1 MKQTMKRIY
10 GTLALVALV
19 SGVTGAVT
27 FSFLHNHFATADNE
41 RTVNGQLSNSKSN
54 DDGFMTLAS
63 KDDTPRTQSYIDL
76 TEAAEK
82 GCAAVVYIKVTQ
94 NGTTRIQEYYDP
106 FDDMFSQFFGRGN
119 GGTQRRQIQTP
130 KRQGAG
136 SGVIISSDGY
146 IVTNNHVVEGADDI
160 EITLNDNREFKATVV
175 GLDAN
180 TDLALLKID
189 GKDLP
194 TLVIGDSDEL
204 KVGEWVLAVGNPFNL
219 KSTVTAGIV
228 SAKARKI
235 AEGSRSGT
243 GNEIESYIQTDAAIN
258 AGNSGGALVNSRG
271 ELVGINAAL
280 YSQTGSF
287 TGYGFAIPTTIM
299 KKVVSDLK
307 EYGAVQRALI
317 GISGSD
323 LSAYVDNQKAQDEK
337 WNKDFG
343 TNEGVYVAEVA
354 DNGAAKEAGIKEGDV
369 IVSVNDRKIS
379 KMSELQEV
387 ITRFSPG
394 DKVTVGLLRDKKEK
408 KVDVTL
414 KNGQGNTKV
423 VKAQN
428 LSALGAEFKELTP
441 DQKKSL
447 NLSNGVQVSKINN
460 DSPLRKMGV
469 GNDFIIMLANNVKI
483 NTVADLERVY
493 KAACDSEANT
503 LFVWGKYPSGRT
515 GSYAIE
521 LE

>member
-10 GTLALVALV
+10 GTLAFVALV

-27 FSFLHNHFATADNE
+27 LSFVQNH
-41 RTVNGQLSNSKSN
+41 LSSIDDEPVKSTKTEKVD

-63 KDDTPRTQSYIDL
+63 KNTPQSHAYIDL

-82 GCAAVVYIKVTQ
+82 GCNAVVYIKVTQ
-94 NGTTRIQEYYDP
+94 NGSTRIQEYYDP
-106 FDDMFSQFFGRGN
+106 FEDMFSQFFGRGN

-136 SGVIISSDGY
+136 SGVIISNDGY

-180 TDLALLKID
+180 TDLALLKIE

-194 TLVIGDSDEL
+194 TLIIGDSDEL
-204 KVGEWVLAVGNPFNL
+204 KIGEWVLAVGNPFNL

-235 AEGSRSGT
+235 AEVSRT

-258 AGNSGGALVNSRG
+258 AGNSGGALINARG

-280 YSQTGSF
+280 YSQTGNF

-299 KKVVSDLK
+299 KKVVTDLK
-307 EYGAVQRALI
+307 QYGAVQRALI

-323 LSAYVDNQKAQDEK
+323 LSAYVDDQKSKDEN

-343 TNEGVYVAEVA
+343 TNDGVYVFEVS

-369 IVSVNDRKIS
+369 IVSVNDKKIS
-379 KMSELQEV
+379 KMAQLQEV
-387 ITRFSPG
+387 ITRYSPG
-394 DKVTVGLLRDKKEK
+394 DKVNVGIIRDKKNKTIE
-408 KVDVTL
+408 VTL

-423 VKAQN
+423 IKAQN
-428 LSALGAEFKELTP
+428 LASLGAEFKEISD

-447 NLSNGVQVSKINN
+447 KLSNGVQINN
-460 DSPLRKMGV
+460 ISSDSPLRKMGV
-469 GNDFIIMLANNVKI
+469 GNNFIIMLANNVKI
-483 NTVADLERVY
+483 SSVSDLERVY
-493 KAACDSEANT
+493 KSACESEAKT
-503 LFVWGKYPSGRT
+503 LFIWGKYPSGRN

>member
-27 FSFLHNHFATADNE
+27 FSFLHNRFSAMGNDNAQV
-41 RTVNGQLSNSKSN
+41 VNGKSA
-54 DDGFMTLAS
+54 DDGFMTIAS

-299 KKVVSDLK
+299 KKVVNDLK

-323 LSAYVDNQKAQDEK
+323 LSAYIDDQKAKDEK

-343 TNEGVYVAEVA
+343 TNEGVYVADVM
-354 DNGAAKEAGIKEGDV
+354 DNGAAKESGIKEGDV
-369 IVSVNDRKIS
+369 IVSVNDKKIS

-387 ITRFSPG
+387 ITRYSPG
-394 DKVTVGLLRDKKEK
+394 DKVRVGILRDKKQK
-408 KVDVTL
+408 TVDVTL

-428 LSALGAEFKELTP
+428 LSSLGAEFKEITD

-447 NLSNGVQVSKINN
+447 NLSNGVQVTKLDNN
-460 DSPLRKMGV
+460 SPLRKMGV

-483 NTVADLERVY
+483 NTVNDLERVY
-493 KAACDSEANT
+493 KSALESEANT
-503 LFVWGKYPSGRT
+503 LFIWGKYPSGRT

>member
-10 GTLALVALV
+10 GTLALVAFV

-27 FSFLHNHFATADNE
+27 FSFLHNRFANADNDPV
-41 RTVNGQLSNSKSN
+41 VNGKLADSK

-63 KDDTPRTQSYIDL
+63 KDDTPKTHAYIDL

-175 GLDAN
+175 GMDAN

-189 GKDLP
+189 GKELP

-235 AEGSRSGT
+235 AEVSRT

-323 LSAYVDNQKAQDEK
+323 LSAYVDDQKAKDEK

-343 TNEGVYVAEVA
+343 TNEGVYVADVME
-354 DNGAAKEAGIKEGDV
+354 NGAAKEAGIKEGDV
-369 IVSVNDRKIS
+369 IVSVNDKKIS

-394 DKVTVGLLRDKKEK
+394 DKVTVGILRDKKAK
-408 KVDVTL
+408 TVDVVL
-414 KNGQGNTKV
+414 KNGQGNTQV

-428 LSALGAEFKELTP
+428 LSSLGAEFKELTA

-447 NLSNGVQVSKINN
+447 NLSNGVQVTKLESN
-460 DSPLRKMGV
+460 SPLRKMGV
-469 GNDFIIMLANNVKI
+469 GDDFIIMLANNAKI
-483 NTVADLERVY
+483 NTVADLERIY
-493 KAACDSEANT
+493 KSACESEAKT
-503 LFVWGKYPSGRT
+503 LFIWGKYPSGRT

-521 LE
+521 LEQ

>member
-27 FSFLHNHFATADNE
+27 FSFLHNRFSLGDDNPV
-41 RTVNGQLSNSKSN
+41 VNGKLSNSKSN

-63 KDDTPRTQSYIDL
+63 KDDTPKAHAYIDL

-94 NGTTRIQEYYDP
+94 NGSTRIQEYYDP

-189 GKDLP
+189 EKDLP

-235 AEGSRSGT
+235 QEMSRT

-258 AGNSGGALVNSRG
+258 AGNSGGALVNSKG

-299 KKVVSDLK
+299 KKVVTDLK

-323 LSAYVDNQKAQDEK
+323 LSAYIDDQKAKDEK
-337 WNKDFG
+337 WNQDFG
-343 TNEGVYVAEVA
+343 TNDGVYVADVM
-354 DNGAAKEAGIKEGDV
+354 DNGAAKEAGLKEGDI

-387 ITRFSPG
+387 ITRYSPG
-394 DKVTVGLLRDKKEK
+394 DKVSVGIIRDKKQKTVE
-408 KVDVTL
+408 VTL

-428 LSALGAEFKELTP
+428 LSSLNAEFKELTA

-447 NLSNGVQVSKINN
+447 NLSNGVQITKIDN

-469 GNDFIIMLANNVKI
+469 GKDFIIMLANNVKI
-483 NTVADLERVY
+483 NTVSDLERVY
-493 KAACDSEANT
+493 KSALESEAKT
-503 LFVWGKYPSGRT
+503 LFIWGKYPSGRT

>member
-10 GTLALVALV
+10 GTLALVAFV

-27 FSFLHNHFATADNE
+27 FSFLHNRFSTMDNDPV
-41 RTVNGQLSNSKSN
+41 VNAKSN

-235 AEGSRSGT
+235 QEVSRT

-299 KKVVSDLK
+299 KKVVNDLK

-323 LSAYVDNQKAQDEK
+323 LSAYVDDQKAKDEK

-343 TNEGVYVAEVA
+343 TNEGVYVADVME
-354 DNGAAKEAGIKEGDV
+354 NGAAKEAGIKEGDV
-369 IVSVNDRKIS
+369 IVSVNDKKIS

-387 ITRFSPG
+387 ITRYSPG
-394 DKVTVGLLRDKKEK
+394 DKVRVGILRDKKSK
-408 KVDVTL
+408 TVDVTL

-428 LSALGAEFKELTP
+428 LSSLGAEFKEITA

-447 NLSNGVQVSKINN
+447 NLSNGVQVSKLDN

-469 GNDFIIMLANNVKI
+469 GNDFIIMLANNLKI
-483 NTVADLERVY
+483 NTVNDLERVY
-493 KAACDSEANT
+493 KSACESEAKT
-503 LFVWGKYPSGRT
+503 LFIWGKYPSGRT

>member
-27 FSFLHNHFATADNE
+27 FSFVHNRLMDDENPAQTVKAD
-41 RTVNGQLSNSKSN
+41 GN

-63 KDDTPRTQSYIDL
+63 KDDTPKAHAYIDL

-189 GKDLP
+189 EKDLP
-194 TLVIGDSDEL
+194 TLVIGDSDDL

-299 KKVVSDLK
+299 KKVVTDLK

-323 LSAYVDNQKAQDEK
+323 LSSYIDDQKSKDEK

-343 TNEGVYVAEVA
+343 TNEGVYVADLIE
-354 DNGAAKEAGIKEGDV
+354 NGAAKEAGIKEGDV
-369 IVSVNDRKIS
+369 IVSVNDKKIS

-387 ITRFSPG
+387 ITRYSPG
-394 DKVTVGLLRDKKEK
+394 DKVSVGIIRDKKQK
-408 KVDVTL
+408 TVDVTL

-428 LSALGAEFKELTP
+428 LSALGAEFKEITA

-447 NLSNGVQVSKINN
+447 NLSNGVQVTKLDN

-469 GNDFIIMLANNVKI
+469 GNNFIIMLANNVKI
-483 NTVADLERVY
+483 NTVNDLERVY
-493 KAACDSEANT
+493 KSACESEAKT
-503 LFVWGKYPSGRT
+503 LFIWGKYPSGRT
-515 GSYAIE
+515 GSYAVE

>member
-10 GTLALVALV
+10 GTLALVAFV

-27 FSFLHNHFATADNE
+27 FSFLHNRFANADNDPV
-41 RTVNGQLSNSKSN
+41 VNGKLADSK

-63 KDDTPRTQSYIDL
+63 KDDTPKTHAYIDL

-175 GLDAN
+175 GMDAN

-189 GKDLP
+189 GKELP

-235 AEGSRSGT
+235 AEVSRT

-323 LSAYVDNQKAQDEK
+323 LSAYVDDQKAKDEK

-343 TNEGVYVAEVA
+343 TNEGVYVADVME
-354 DNGAAKEAGIKEGDV
+354 NGAAKEAGIKEGDV
-369 IVSVNDRKIS
+369 IVSVNDKKIS

-394 DKVTVGLLRDKKEK
+394 DKVTVGILRDKKAK
-408 KVDVTL
+408 TVDVVL
-414 KNGQGNTKV
+414 KNGQGNTQV

-428 LSALGAEFKELTP
+428 LSSLGAEFKELTA

-447 NLSNGVQVSKINN
+447 NLSNGVQVTKLESN
-460 DSPLRKMGV
+460 SPLRKMGV

-483 NTVADLERVY
+483 NTVADLERIY
-493 KAACDSEANT
+493 KSACESEAKT
-503 LFVWGKYPSGRT
+503 LFIWGKYPSGRT

-521 LE
+521 LEQ

>member
-1 MKQTMKRIY
+1 MKQTMKRMY
-10 GTLALVALV
+10 AVMAGVAV
-19 SGVTGAVT
+19 ISGLTGAAA
-27 FSFLHNHFATADNE
+27 FSWMARSNAN
-41 RTVNGQLSNSKSN
+41 NGSKSVESTEQQS
-54 DDGFMTLAS
+54 FMRLAS
-63 KDDTPRTQSYIDL
+63 NDLTPQMQYLDL

-82 GCAAVVYIKVTQ
+82 ACNAVVYIKVTI
-94 NGTTRIQEYYDP
+94 GGGTRIQEYYDP
-106 FDDMFSQFFGRGN
+106 FDDMFSQFFGGGR
-119 GGTQRRQIQTP
+119 GGTQRRQVQVP

-136 SGVIISSDGY
+136 SGVIISPDGY
-146 IVTNNHVVEGADDI
+146 IVTNNHVVEGAEDI
-160 EITLNDNREFKATVV
+160 KVTLNDNREFTATVI

-180 TDLALLKID
+180 TDLALIKID

-194 TLVIGDSDEL
+194 TLTVGDSDAL

-235 AEGSRSGT
+235 NERGT

-258 AGNSGGALVNSRG
+258 AGNSGGALVNVSG

-280 YSQTGSF
+280 YSQTGQF

-299 KKVVSDLK
+299 KKVVTDLK

-323 LSAYVDNQKAQDEK
+323 LSAYIDDQKAKDEK
-337 WNKDFG
+337 WNQDFG
-343 TNEGVYVAEVA
+343 TNDGVYVADVM
-354 DNGAAKEAGIKEGDV
+354 DNGAAKEAGLKEGDI

-387 ITRFSPG
+387 ITRYSPG
-394 DKVTVGLLRDKKEK
+394 DKVSVGIIRDKKQKTVE
-408 KVDVTL
+408 VTL

-428 LSALGAEFKELTP
+428 LSSLNAEFKELTA

-447 NLSNGVQVSKINN
+447 NLSNGVQITKIDN

-469 GNDFIIMLANNVKI
+469 GKDFIIMLANNVKI
-483 NTVADLERVY
+483 NTVSDLERVY
-493 KAACDSEANT
+493 KSALESEAKT
-503 LFVWGKYPSGRT
+503 LFIWGKYPSGRT
-515 GSYAIE
+515 GSYAVE

>member
-10 GTLALVALV
+10 GTLALVAFV

-27 FSFLHNHFATADNE
+27 FSFLHNRFANADNDPV
-41 RTVNGQLSNSKSN
+41 VNGKLADSK

-63 KDDTPRTQSYIDL
+63 KDDTPKTHAYIDL

-175 GLDAN
+175 GMDAN

-189 GKDLP
+189 GKELP

-235 AEGSRSGT
+235 AEVSRT

-323 LSAYVDNQKAQDEK
+323 LSAYVDDQKAKDEK

-343 TNEGVYVAEVA
+343 TNEGVYVADVME
-354 DNGAAKEAGIKEGDV
+354 NGAAKEAGIKEGDV
-369 IVSVNDRKIS
+369 IVSVNDKKIS

-394 DKVTVGLLRDKKEK
+394 DKVSVGILRDKKAK
-408 KVDVTL
+408 TVDVVL
-414 KNGQGNTKV
+414 KNGQGNTQV

-428 LSALGAEFKELTP
+428 LSSLGAEFKELTD

-447 NLSNGVQVSKINN
+447 NLSNGVQVTKLESN
-460 DSPLRKMGV
+460 SPLRKMGV
-469 GNDFIIMLANNVKI
+469 GDDFIIMLANNVKI
-483 NTVADLERVY
+483 NTVADLERIY
-493 KAACDSEANT
+493 KSACESEAKT
-503 LFVWGKYPSGRT
+503 LFIWGKYPSGRT

-521 LE
+521 LEQ

>member
-10 GTLALVALV
+10 GTIALVALV

-27 FSFLHNHFATADNE
+27 FSFVHNRLMEDENPAQI
-41 RTVNGQLSNSKSN
+41 VKSDGN

-63 KDDTPRTQSYIDL
+63 KDDTPKTHSYIDL

-94 NGTTRIQEYYDP
+94 NGSTRIQEYYDP

-136 SGVIISSDGY
+136 SGVIISNDGY

-258 AGNSGGALVNSRG
+258 AGNSGGALVNARG

-299 KKVVSDLK
+299 KKVVTDLK

-323 LSAYVDNQKAQDEK
+323 LSAYIDNQKAQDEK

-343 TNEGVYVAEVA
+343 TNDGVYVADLIE
-354 DNGAAKEAGIKEGDV
+354 NGAAKEAGIKEGDV
-369 IVSVNDRKIS
+369 IVSVNDKKVS
-379 KMSELQEV
+379 KMSELQEI
-387 ITRFSPG
+387 ITRYSPG
-394 DKVTVGLLRDKKEK
+394 DKVSVGIIRDKKQK
-408 KVDVTL
+408 SIDVTL

-428 LSALGAEFKELTP
+428 LSALGAEFKEITD

-447 NLSNGVQVSKINN
+447 NLSNGVQITKLDN

-469 GNDFIIMLANNVKI
+469 GNNFIIMLANNVKI
-483 NTVADLERVY
+483 TTLNELERVY
-493 KAACDSEANT
+493 KSACESEAKT
-503 LFVWGKYPSGRT
+503 LFIWGKYPSGRT

>member
-10 GTLALVALV
+10 GTLALVAFV

-27 FSFLHNHFATADNE
+27 FSFLHNRFANADNDPV
-41 RTVNGQLSNSKSN
+41 VNGKLADSK

-63 KDDTPRTQSYIDL
+63 KDDTPKTHAYIDL

-119 GGTQRRQIQTP
+119 GGTQRRQIETP

-175 GLDAN
+175 GMDAN

-189 GKDLP
+189 GKELP

-235 AEGSRSGT
+235 AEVSRT

-323 LSAYVDNQKAQDEK
+323 LSAYVDDQKAKDEK

-343 TNEGVYVAEVA
+343 TNEGVYVADVME
-354 DNGAAKEAGIKEGDV
+354 NGAAKEAGIKEGDV
-369 IVSVNDRKIS
+369 IVSVNDKKIS

-394 DKVTVGLLRDKKEK
+394 DKVTVGILRDKKAK
-408 KVDVTL
+408 TVDVVL
-414 KNGQGNTKV
+414 KNGQGNTQV

-428 LSALGAEFKELTP
+428 LSSLGAEFKELTA

-447 NLSNGVQVSKINN
+447 NLSNGVQVTKLDSN
-460 DSPLRKMGV
+460 SPLRKMGV
-469 GNDFIIMLANNVKI
+469 GDDFIIMLANNVKI
-483 NTVADLERVY
+483 NTVADLERIY
-493 KAACDSEANT
+493 KSACESEAKT
-503 LFVWGKYPSGRT
+503 LFIWGKYPSGRT

-521 LE
+521 LEQ

>member
-10 GTLALVALV
+10 GTLALVAFV

-27 FSFLHNHFATADNE
+27 FSFLHNRFANADNDP
-41 RTVNGQLSNSKSN
+41 VVNSKLADSK

-63 KDDTPRTQSYIDL
+63 KDDTPKTHAYIDL

-175 GLDAN
+175 GMDAN

-189 GKDLP
+189 GKELP

-235 AEGSRSGT
+235 AEVSRT

-323 LSAYVDNQKAQDEK
+323 LSAYVDDQKAKDEK

-343 TNEGVYVAEVA
+343 TNEGVYVADVME
-354 DNGAAKEAGIKEGDV
+354 NGAAKEAGIKEGDV
-369 IVSVNDRKIS
+369 IVSVNDKKIS

-394 DKVTVGLLRDKKEK
+394 DKVTVGILRDKKAK
-408 KVDVTL
+408 TVDVVL
-414 KNGQGNTKV
+414 KNGQGNTQV

-428 LSALGAEFKELTP
+428 LSSLGAEFKELTA

-447 NLSNGVQVSKINN
+447 NLSNGVQVTKLESN
-460 DSPLRKMGV
+460 SPLRKMGV

-483 NTVADLERVY
+483 NTVADLERIY
-493 KAACDSEANT
+493 KSACESEAKT
-503 LFVWGKYPSGRT
+503 LFIWGKYPSGRT

-521 LE
+521 LEQ

>member
-10 GTLALVALV
+10 GTLALVAFV

-27 FSFLHNHFATADNE
+27 FSFLHNRFANADNDP
-41 RTVNGQLSNSKSN
+41 VVNSKLADSK

-63 KDDTPRTQSYIDL
+63 KDDTPKTHAYIDL

-175 GLDAN
+175 GMDAN

-189 GKDLP
+189 GKELP

-235 AEGSRSGT
+235 AEVSRT

-323 LSAYVDNQKAQDEK
+323 LSAYVDDQKAKDEK

-343 TNEGVYVAEVA
+343 TNDGVYVADVME
-354 DNGAAKEAGIKEGDV
+354 NGAAKEAGIKEGDV
-369 IVSVNDRKIS
+369 IVSVNDKKIS

-394 DKVTVGLLRDKKEK
+394 DKVTVGILRDKKAK
-408 KVDVTL
+408 TVDVVL
-414 KNGQGNTKV
+414 KNGQGNTQV

-428 LSALGAEFKELTP
+428 LSSLGAEFKELTA

-447 NLSNGVQVSKINN
+447 NLSNGVQVTKLDSN
-460 DSPLRKMGV
+460 SPLRKMGV

-483 NTVADLERVY
+483 NTVADLERIY
-493 KAACDSEANT
+493 KSACESEAKT
-503 LFVWGKYPSGRT
+503 LFIWGKYPSGRT

-521 LE
+521 LEQ

>member
-10 GTLALVALV
+10 GTLALVAFV

-27 FSFLHNHFATADNE
+27 FSFLHNRFANADNDPV
-41 RTVNGQLSNSKSN
+41 VNGKLADSK

-63 KDDTPRTQSYIDL
+63 KDDTPKTHAYIDL

-94 NGTTRIQEYYDP
+94 NGSTRIQEYYDP

-175 GLDAN
+175 GMDAN

-189 GKDLP
+189 GKELP

-235 AEGSRSGT
+235 AEVSRT

-323 LSAYVDNQKAQDEK
+323 LSAYVDDQKAKDEK

-343 TNEGVYVAEVA
+343 TNEGVYVADVME
-354 DNGAAKEAGIKEGDV
+354 NGAAKEAGIKEGDV
-369 IVSVNDRKIS
+369 IVSVNDKKIS

-394 DKVTVGLLRDKKEK
+394 DKVTVGILRDKKAK
-408 KVDVTL
+408 TVDVVL
-414 KNGQGNTKV
+414 KNGQGNTQV

-428 LSALGAEFKELTP
+428 LSSLGAEFKELTA

-447 NLSNGVQVSKINN
+447 NLSNGVQVTKLESN
-460 DSPLRKMGV
+460 SPLRKMGV
-469 GNDFIIMLANNVKI
+469 GDDFIIMLANNAKI
-483 NTVADLERVY
+483 NTVADLERIY
-493 KAACDSEANT
+493 KSACESEAKT
-503 LFVWGKYPSGRT
+503 LFIWGKYPSGRT

-521 LE
+521 LEQ

>member
-10 GTLALVALV
+10 GTLALVAFV

-27 FSFLHNHFATADNE
+27 FSFLHNRFANADNDP
-41 RTVNGQLSNSKSN
+41 VVNSKLADSK

-63 KDDTPRTQSYIDL
+63 KDDTPKTHAYIDL

-175 GLDAN
+175 GMDAN

-189 GKDLP
+189 GKELP

-235 AEGSRSGT
+235 AEVSRT

-323 LSAYVDNQKAQDEK
+323 LSAYVDDQKAKDEK
-337 WNKDFG
+337 WNQDFG
-343 TNEGVYVAEVA
+343 TNEGVYVADVME
-354 DNGAAKEAGIKEGDV
+354 NGAAKEAGIKEGDV
-369 IVSVNDRKIS
+369 IVSVNDKKIS

-394 DKVTVGLLRDKKEK
+394 DKVTVGILRDKKAK
-408 KVDVTL
+408 TVDVVL
-414 KNGQGNTKV
+414 KNGQGNTQV

-428 LSALGAEFKELTP
+428 LSSLGAEFKELTA

-447 NLSNGVQVSKINN
+447 NLSNGVQVTKLESN
-460 DSPLRKMGV
+460 SPLRKMGV

-483 NTVADLERVY
+483 NTVADLERVF
-493 KAACDSEANT
+493 KSACESEAKT

-521 LE
+521 LEQ